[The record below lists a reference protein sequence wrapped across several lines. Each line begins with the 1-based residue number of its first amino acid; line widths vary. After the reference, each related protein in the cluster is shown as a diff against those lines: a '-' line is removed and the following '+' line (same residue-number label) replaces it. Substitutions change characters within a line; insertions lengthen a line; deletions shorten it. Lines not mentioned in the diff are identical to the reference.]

1 MFFFIDE
8 MKAVVS
14 KEGYLIF
21 HLRKGIVLYIA
32 PNHAIKMDNPT
43 KEISLTLS
51 GCGTQA
57 SLIHPFGRVFQY
69 NSRIEVHALDAF
81 SSSSDHEGIEK
92 SAKIWPR
99 GISFTS
105 NSCALVYLVDS
116 AGARSTSDYFKNLY
130 SEDITQSKYF

>member
-1 MFFFIDE
+1 

-14 KEGYLIF
+14 EGGYLIF
-21 HLRKGIVLYIA
+21 KLRKGIVLYIA

-43 KEISLTLS
+43 KGISLTLS

-69 NSRIEVHALDAF
+69 NSRIEVHALDSA
-81 SSSSDHEGIEK
+81 DGGIEK

-105 NSCALVYLVDS
+105 NTCALVYLVDS